1 MKISDFFRG
10 TKEIDVKG
18 PGVLTSFEVFGVTI
32 NITETIVLGWL
43 LIAVITAVCIF
54 MTHKM
59 EKVPTKKR
67 QIVAE
72 WIVNTF
78 HNLLDDT
85 MGSQF
90 RKFTPYVATIF
101 IFSICGS
108 FLSLFGLRPMTG
120 DFNVTFSWALITF
133 IMIQYTKI
141 RTNGFLGYLK
151 SFCAPFPV
159 MLPMNIV
166 SEVST
171 PISMGFRHFGNVA
184 GGMIISSLIYFALT
198 GVSTAIGL
206 SVPVFAIGIP
216 AVLSA
221 YFDLFSGFMQAF
233 IFVMLTM
240 IYIASGAEKD

>member
-32 NITETIVLGWL
+32 NITETIVLGWI
-43 LIAVITAVCIF
+43 LIAVLACVFRF
-54 MTHKM
+54 MTAHM

-67 QIVAE
+67 QIAAE
-72 WIVNTF
+72 WIVSTF
-78 HNLLDDT
+78 NNLLDDT

-101 IFSICGS
+101 IFSMCGS

-120 DFNVTFSWALITF
+120 DFNVTFSWALVTF

-151 SFCAPFPV
+151 GFCDPFPV

-206 SVPVFAIGIP
+206 PIPIFSIGIP

>member
-10 TKEIDVKG
+10 TTEIDVKG

-32 NITETIVLGWL
+32 NITETIVLGWV
-43 LIAVITAVCIF
+43 LIAVLACVFRF
-54 MTHKM
+54 MTAHM

-85 MGSQF
+85 MGKKF
-90 RKFTPYVATIF
+90 RSLTPYVATIF

-120 DFNVTFSWALITF
+120 DFNVTFSWALVTF

-198 GVSTAIGL
+198 GVSSAIGL
-206 SVPVFAIGIP
+206 PFPLFSIGIP

-240 IYIASGAEKD
+240 IYIASAAETD